1 MNTANIIANNIPF
14 QTPAN
19 IVVEISS
26 IIEARNNIKRIKKN
40 VKNSSLSQ
48 KEKLIQQVESAK
60 KEASIFGMYDDCGSF
75 YEEEYKNAQS
85 NLEYFEN
92 NFSGL
97 IEKLVILPE
106 KQVKFRIHQ
115 FKENNADYAHLL
127 DNVITEINKE
137 SQRLANYKE
146 KLKGAISQLSFHVFN
161 IIIDNDSFG
170 PLEYGSFNVTKK
182 TMINEMVKNEEKFHN
197 IVDYI
202 LKNEVENY
210 LLAEK
215 QGLSIM
221 ASNKAREE
229 QANKNK
235 KRYESK
241 LKEIKKLYKEYNAL

>member
-1 MNTANIIANNIPF
+1 MNTANIIANNTPP

-19 IVVEISS
+19 IVVEIFS
-26 IIEARNNIKRIKKN
+26 IIEARKNIKRIQKI

-48 KEKLIQQVESAK
+48 KEKLIKHVESAK

-75 YEEEYKNAQS
+75 YEDEYKNAQS

-97 IEKLVILPE
+97 IKKLVILPE

-127 DNVITEINKE
+127 DKVIEEINKE
-137 SQRLANYKE
+137 SQRTALYKE
-146 KLKGAISQLSFHVFN
+146 KLKGTISQLSFHVFN
-161 IIIDNDSFG
+161 IIIDNDSLG
-170 PLEYGSFNVTKK
+170 RYGTFNVTKK

-197 IVDYI
+197 IVDNI

-210 LLAEK
+210 FLAEK
-215 QGLSIM
+215 QGLLIM

-235 KRYESK
+235 KRYEAK
-241 LKEIKKLYKEYNAL
+241 LKEIRKLYKEYNSL